1 MVQTEGGSIMYNLET
16 GKTVI
21 ELYDG
26 EIDAVLDA
34 INFYIHALGEVAGD
48 DGVPIMKKYANL
60 YDTILKQKEE
70 AK

>member
-1 MVQTEGGSIMYNLET
+1 MYNLET

-34 INFYIHALGEVAGD
+34 INFYIHALGEVTSD
-48 DGVPIMKKYANL
+48 DGVLIMKKYANL